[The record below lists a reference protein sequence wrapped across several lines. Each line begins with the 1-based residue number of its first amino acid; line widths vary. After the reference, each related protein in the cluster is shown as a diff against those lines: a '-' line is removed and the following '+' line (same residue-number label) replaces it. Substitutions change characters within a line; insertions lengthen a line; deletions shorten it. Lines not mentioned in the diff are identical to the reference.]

1 MLIPTFTRTLLNS
14 QVVLIN
20 VVNGLEL
27 KCTNNEQLYTKFV
40 TNALFNVNVS

>member
-1 MLIPTFTRTLLNS
+1 MLIPTFTSTLLNS

-27 KCTNNEQLYTKFV
+27 KWTNNEQLYTKIV